1 MILYIE
7 NHKEFTKNLTLVQ
20 YFKNQLYF
28 YAVPMNIM
36 KTKLRKQ
43 YHLQK
48 HHKEYNTNE
57 FNNKKVQNL
66 HTENFRHY

>member
-7 NHKEFTKNLTLVQ
+7 NHKEFTKNLILVQ
-20 YFKNQLYF
+20 YFKNQSYF

-48 HHKEYNTNE
+48 HNKE
-57 FNNKKVQNL
+57 
-66 HTENFRHY
+66 